1 MANIYFVL
9 LVISVPLAAFLG
21 YYLGI
26 NKIAKESSSNI
37 PSRYL
42 VGIPGKKLAYKGDS
56 RVLAWGFWL
65 VLVQR
70 GGEAYDRHALMTTPK
85 AWIMP
90 KNVPLQYFSPE

>member
-1 MANIYFVL
+1 MSIYLLMF
-9 LVISVPLAAFLG
+9 LVIAPFAALLG
-21 YYLGI
+21 YYLGL
-26 NKIAKESSSNI
+26 KKDVKESSSSI

-42 VGIPGKKLAYKGDS
+42 VGIPGKRLAYKGDS

-90 KNVPLQYFSPE
+90 KNVSLQYFSPE